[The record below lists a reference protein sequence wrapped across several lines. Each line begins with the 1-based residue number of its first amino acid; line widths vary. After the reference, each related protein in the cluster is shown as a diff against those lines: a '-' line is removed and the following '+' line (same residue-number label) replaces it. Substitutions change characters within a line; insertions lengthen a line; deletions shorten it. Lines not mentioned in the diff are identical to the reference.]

1 MNDNNGSYLL
11 TIPGQLPGANDY
23 IAAERANRHKAAKMK
38 RDAQSYIAWYIKRDL
53 RGVRIKRPV
62 VLSYTWWEKDRRR
75 DKDNIA
81 FAKKFIRM
89 PWCSRASFWMMAGV
103 RSRAS
108 AMISKWIKPGLGIEV
123 RIHEV
128 EVNINHDGKRSEKY
142 ASERNTGRGR
152 QARTGGG
159 DR

>member
-81 FAKKFIRM
+81 FAKKFIQDALVQQGVILDDG
-89 PWCSRASFWMMAGV
+89 WGEIQGFSDDFKVDKTRA
-103 RSRAS
+103 R
-108 AMISKWIKPGLGIEV
+108 IEV
-123 RIHEV
+123 RIRES
-128 EVNINHDGKRSEKY
+128 GSEY
-142 ASERNTGRGR
+142 
-152 QARTGGG
+152 
-159 DR
+159 

>member
-62 VLSYTWWEKDRRR
+62 VLSYTWGEKDRRR

-81 FAKKFIRM
+81 FAKKFIQDALVQQGVILDDG
-89 PWCSRASFWMMAGV
+89 WGEIQGFSDDFKVDKTRA
-103 RSRAS
+103 R
-108 AMISKWIKPGLGIEV
+108 IEV
-123 RIHEV
+123 RIHES
-128 EVNINHDGKRSEKY
+128 GSEY
-142 ASERNTGRGR
+142 
-152 QARTGGG
+152 
-159 DR
+159 

>member
-11 TIPGQLPGANDY
+11 TIPGQLPWANDY

-81 FAKKFIRM
+81 FAKKFIQDALVQQGVILDDG
-89 PWCSRASFWMMAGV
+89 WGEIQGFSDDFKVDKTRA
-103 RSRAS
+103 R
-108 AMISKWIKPGLGIEV
+108 IEV
-123 RIHEV
+123 RIRES
-128 EVNINHDGKRSEKY
+128 GSEY
-142 ASERNTGRGR
+142 
-152 QARTGGG
+152 
-159 DR
+159 

>member
-1 MNDNNGSYLL
+1 MKDNNGSYLL

-81 FAKKFIRM
+81 FAKKFIQDALVQQGVILDDG
-89 PWCSRASFWMMAGV
+89 WSEIQGFSDDFKVDKTRA
-103 RSRAS
+103 R
-108 AMISKWIKPGLGIEV
+108 IEV
-123 RIHEV
+123 RIRES
-128 EVNINHDGKRSEKY
+128 GSE
-142 ASERNTGRGR
+142 
-152 QARTGGG
+152 
-159 DR
+159 